1 MTQNLPEKIIKD
13 IAFFAEK
20 HNIEKVILFG
30 SRAKKTNTERSD
42 IDIAVS
48 GGDFDAFY
56 LDMKDN
62 SNTLLTFDIVNADEN
77 ISGDLKEEITRDGI
91 TIYEKAR

>member
-20 HNIEKVILFG
+20 HHIEKVILFG